1 MDYHNTTISEE
12 EPSGAKKVG
21 SRFTGHPWRALLVM
35 VGILGVCNLLIVLV
49 LKGILSLQ
57 EDFLKG
63 YLTWNSFMNILM
75 QFIDIVSLGV
85 GFLAYVIVPFYLR
98 IPRGART
105 FKGYLDDIRMTRTR
119 PLFRLLLLT
128 ISCDLI
134 LILCQGTG
142 SIVYRLSE
150 GNPITSDFVF
160 RVFDLSQA
168 LPPKSFL
175 SFSQFFSMFEE
186 VAFRGVLLTMLLDI
200 HSPRKAIIYS
210 AIAFGVMH
218 LPAVFTDQL
227 LVFTLGQV
235 VWAFLFGLFYGYL
248 FIKSGSLLPPMIIH
262 WLSNVFQAPLTAY
275 WQTAPE
281 AVRALYG
288 VVFGYGLAAILLILW
303 VRFFA
308 AKWLSMPKM
317 SLQRTR

>member
-1 MDYHNTTISEE
+1 
-12 EPSGAKKVG
+12 
-21 SRFTGHPWRALLVM
+21 
-35 VGILGVCNLLIVLV
+35 
-49 LKGILSLQ
+49 
-57 EDFLKG
+57 
-63 YLTWNSFMNILM
+63 
-75 QFIDIVSLGV
+75 
-85 GFLAYVIVPFYLR
+85 
-98 IPRGART
+98 
-105 FKGYLDDIRMTRTR
+105 
-119 PLFRLLLLT
+119 
-128 ISCDLI
+128 
-134 LILCQGTG
+134 
-142 SIVYRLSE
+142 
-150 GNPITSDFVF
+150 
-160 RVFDLSQA
+160 
-168 LPPKSFL
+168 
-175 SFSQFFSMFEE
+175 
-186 VAFRGVLLTMLLDI
+186 
-200 HSPRKAIIYS
+200 
-210 AIAFGVMH
+210 MH
-218 LPAVFTDQL
+218 LPAVFTGQS